1 LSLNP
6 KTLIVGFVAVV
17 LLGFGAMQVSAH
29 EPNWDD
35 STNGTTAANSGC
47 LPWYDS
53 NTLQDVRCVGIPDL
67 SSPALHDGDNS
78 CLDAVPNVSAGSF
91 QGSFSS
97 FGPSFVSPGT
107 LQPGDIVAATINAIV
122 PICNQHSGGTD
133 PNPSADIGWDSNDVG
148 RWLGAFCANAGGGTT
163 DFEFVNA
170 PSGNVQQNAM
180 TGNDECP
187 NSVGKGTDFLHHANI
202 SATSFGTD
210 GFGANGCTTG
220 ETSTTTVGRILG
232 CGVLAFYQCPP
243 VNAVATITK
252 THGFESFSF
261 NILCIG
267 PAAQATIGVSPST
280 VEIVPAPGNQSYSR
294 VTVTVADALGNRL
307 DGVEVDFITDNCW
320 WRGEVASQDFG
331 TVSPRGGLDN
341 NVRTHATLSDTDT
354 AASSNEE
361 GEGTAQDGAFI
372 NTTLGQVTGQLGAF
386 NPTTGVPVAAGTAE
400 SVLQCFPGT
409 DSALAALVKPGP
421 ANITAIVHRT
431 GTPGLCGINTTG
443 IAPSNTNSLSSLT
456 SSANALCGPL
466 TGFPINFARTTFQ
479 PFFQEDIILTATVTV
494 IGPPASITVAASPTS
509 LRCGEKSTI
518 TATIKDAIGA
528 NVSDHTRVELV
539 TNLGGVLAGTGAV
552 TSGLGAGVVPISSTV
567 AETFAGVATA
577 FLLTS
582 EVTTGPYEVV
592 VTAGGS
598 FPVFSGLQIPSQTS
612 FTQNSSANAIPGVF
626 VFPGVGGTG
635 SIPTGLVGPTYV
647 GGGGDVSPISGVQE
661 PSTIGVFSTAP
672 VSAQTTVT
680 CSQPV
685 PVAPAPAPQIT
696 APRTGTG
703 ITPPNTGDGGL
714 ADANGSSWS
723 LFALAGIV
731 ALAIAGVATVRVS
744 RR

>member
-6 KTLIVGFVAVV
+6 KTLIVGFAAVV
-17 LLGFGAMQVSAH
+17 LLGFGALQVSAH

-35 STNGTTAANSGC
+35 STNGTSATNNGC
-47 LPWYDS
+47 LPSYDS

-67 SSPALHDGDNS
+67 SSPALHDGDNA

-107 LQPGDIVAATINAIV
+107 LVPGDIVAATINAII
-122 PICNQHSGGTD
+122 PICNQHSAGQITATST
-133 PNPSADIGWDSNDVG
+133 NPDTSASAAIGWDSNDVG
-148 RWLGAFCANAGGGTT
+148 RWLGAFCNNAGGTGT

-170 PSGNVQQNAM
+170 PSGNVLQNAM

-187 NSVGKGTDFLHHANI
+187 GSVGKGTDFLHHDNP
-202 SATSFGTD
+202 S
-210 GFGANGCTTG
+210 CTTIDVAATG
-220 ETSTTTVGRILG
+220 TAPAQLLYG

-252 THGFESFSF
+252 THGFESFTFSV
-261 NILCIG
+261 LCIG

-361 GEGTAQDGAFI
+361 GEGTAQDGTYI
-372 NTTLGQVTGQLGAF
+372 NTVLGQVTGQLGQF

-400 SVLQCFPGT
+400 AVLQCFPGT
-409 DSALAALVKPGP
+409 DTALAALVKPGP
-421 ANITAIVHRT
+421 ANITAIINRT
-431 GTPGLCGINTTG
+431 GTPGLCGINTSG
-443 IAPSNTNSLSSLT
+443 IAASASNSLSGLT
-456 SSANALCGPL
+456 QSANALCGPL

-479 PFFQEDIILTATVTV
+479 PFFQEDLILTATVTV

-528 NVSDHTRVELV
+528 NVSDHTRVELI

-598 FPVFSGLQIPSQTS
+598 FPVFSGLQIPSQTG
-612 FTQNSSANAIPGVF
+612 FTQNSTANAIPGVF

-635 SIPTGLVGPTYV
+635 TIPTGLVGPTYV
-647 GGGGDVSPISGVQE
+647 GGGGDVSPISGTQE
-661 PSTIGVFSTAP
+661 PSTVGVFSTAP

-714 ADANGSSWS
+714 ADSNGSSWS